1 MFLVCQGGVSFGG
14 GPRDRCLGC
23 RLAREILSLFEGG
36 MIESGF
42 TRKKVASLTLGE
54 KLQKFRAGHRKT
66 LAEVSRSIK
75 IQVKYLEALESGSYV
90 SLPADVY
97 VKGFLRSYA
106 RYLGC
111 DEEAILRMYERERNI
126 HLSLKEKPLQ
136 TNESVRMR
144 WPAFIVTTKTVWTTC
159 IILALGGV
167 VLYLVREYHT
177 FVSAPRL
184 VILEPR
190 DQGVISQTDIVV
202 RGEADRG
209 ARVLIN
215 GQPALIDSGG
225 IFVERLLLQ
234 PGLNTIIVSAANRFG
249 KERTETVTVEAIFT
263 PEQAAYEEVP
273 VVSEENHPVRVTVSA
288 PEKAVS
294 VTVLADDVRVW
305 NGQMAI
311 GERKEFV
318 ADRNILISSDNGKV
332 TYVEVGSESP
342 RALASEERA
351 VKDVLFAPE
360 R

>member
-1 MFLVCQGGVSFGG
+1 MAMM
-14 GPRDRCLGC
+14 RCVTRRIGISG
-23 RLAREILSLFEGG
+23 RFEILSLFEGG

-54 KLQKFRAGHRKT
+54 KLQKFRTEHRKS

-75 IQVKYLEALESGSYV
+75 IQVKYLEALESGSYM

-126 HLSLKEKPLQ
+126 QLSLKRKSAPAD
-136 TNESVRMR
+136 ESARMR
-144 WPAFIVTTKTVWTTC
+144 WPAFIVTAKTMWTAC
-159 IILALGGV
+159 IILALSGV
-167 VLYLVREYHT
+167 VLYLFREYHT

-190 DQGVISQTDIVV
+190 SQGVVSETDIIV

-215 GQPALIDSGG
+215 GQPVLIDAEGY
-225 IFVERLLLQ
+225 FAEKLLLQ
-234 PGLNTIIVSAANRFG
+234 PGLNTIVVSAANRFG
-249 KERTETVTVEAIFT
+249 KERTETIIVETMFT
-263 PEQAAYEEVP
+263 PEQAAYDEAPIAPEE
-273 VVSEENHPVRVTVSA
+273 SRGVRVTISA
-288 PEKAVS
+288 PEKSVY
-294 VTVLADDVRVW
+294 VTVLADDIKVW
-305 NGQMAI
+305 NGQLAV

-318 ADRNILISSDNGKV
+318 ADRNILVSSDNGKA
-332 TYVEVGSESP
+332 TYVEVGSEAP
-342 RALASEERA
+342 RALSSEELA
-351 VKDVLFAPE
+351 VKDILFAPE